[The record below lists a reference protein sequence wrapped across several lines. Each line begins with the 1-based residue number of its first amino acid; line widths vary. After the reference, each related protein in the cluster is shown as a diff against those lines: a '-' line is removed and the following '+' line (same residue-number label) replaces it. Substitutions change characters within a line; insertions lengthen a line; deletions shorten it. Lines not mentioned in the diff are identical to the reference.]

1 MNYDLAKELMEAGFP
16 QGCLPFFCDGC
27 KKAQHNDEGIDMCD
41 CEVNKYTQTYIPTL
55 SELIEACGECF
66 VVLKAVHD
74 MNQWIASDALY
85 DSGKLGLIGIGSSPE
100 SAVANLWLAL
110 NRKEV

>member
-1 MNYDLAKELMEAGFP
+1 MNYDLAKELKETGFP
-16 QGCLPFFCDGC
+16 IPKGT
-27 KKAQHNDEGIDMCD
+27 DEEWDSYDRMH
-41 CEVNKYTQTYIPTL
+41 PTL

-100 SAVANLWLAL
+100 SAVANLWLVL
-110 NRKEV
+110 NRKGV

>member
-1 MNYDLAKELMEAGFP
+1 MNYKLAKELKDAGFP
-16 QGCLPFFCDGC
+16 YPPERLHFDGTV
-27 KKAQHNDEGIDMCD
+27 E
-41 CEVNKYTQTYIPTL
+41 TPPTL

-100 SAVANLWLAL
+100 SAVANLWLVL
-110 NRKEV
+110 NRKGSPESAVANLWLVLNRKGV